1 MLEQTCDGHL
11 FIYLPFF
18 YDCYQAF
25 KVIQNGVK
33 PPGVLKTLLDVV
45 SHVKTTSNNS
55 QNCKSIVSDD
65 GLSLV

>member
-1 MLEQTCDGHL
+1 M

-25 KVIQNGVK
+25 KVFQNGAK

-45 SHVKTTSNNS
+45 SHVKSTSNNS
-55 QNCKSIVSDD
+55 QNNCKSIVSDD